1 MLIYGRVPKSKK
13 KKQTKKSI
21 AEYEQWLNSHKPT
34 TFSKGLKPQKVSV
47 VSFPKLS
54 IPEGRSTKHIPSLD
68 TGLGNA
74 TKPIEGK
81 RYTGTKMIGIGTLHK
96 SNAVPV
102 FNNEE
107 AVEIAKMRR
116 G

>member
-102 FNNEE
+102 FNTEE
-107 AVEIAKMRR
+107 AVEMAKMRR